1 MSACLLLL
9 PLLPFVHHWGADF
22 VNMSWGRKYRIFVQS
37 TAFTSHLLLCGLATY
52 LQFNRHLLTLVLGY
66 VLSLINGSSCCR
78 VFNKNKDVDPPF
90 IQENTS
96 WGCVFL

>member
-37 TAFTSHLLLCGLATY
+37 TAAFTSPSPATVWLGHVPSIQPSLTHFSFRLRSFTYQRKFLL
-52 LQFNRHLLTLVLGY
+52 
-66 VLSLINGSSCCR
+66 
-78 VFNKNKDVDPPF
+78 
-90 IQENTS
+90 
-96 WGCVFL
+96 